1 MKRRKILVVEPI
13 YCEAII
19 ALTSK
24 FDVLVEILPNKKR
37 LLELVEDKEVIILRS
52 RIKLDKE
59 VIFAAKNLKLVAM
72 AGIGLDH
79 LPMDE
84 LKRRGIAWFNVPDL
98 SARDVAEFTLGM
110 TLSLAR
116 KICLADSFLRFKNE
130 WRRNELIGVSLMDKT
145 FGVVGYGEI
154 GKETSYLA
162 KCFGMNILV
171 YVRNSQNNKFDDGVT
186 PVSFHELLRT
196 SDIISIHLPLT
207 DETRGLFSEKEFDLM
222 KETALLINIARGG
235 IINEDALYNALK
247 TRTIGGAALDVFE
260 QERQYNRLFE
270 LDNIVVTPH
279 IGAMTQEAQ
288 GEIGVQIVEKI
299 CDFFRDMT

>member
-1 MKRRKILVVEPI
+1 MIRRKILVVEPI
-13 YCEAII
+13 SCEAII

-37 LLELVEDKEVIILRS
+37 LLELIEDQEILILRS

-72 AGIGLDH
+72 AGIGVDH
-79 LPMDE
+79 LPLDE

-116 KICLADSFLRFKNE
+116 KICLADSLLRFKNE

-162 KCFGMNILV
+162 KCFGMNVLV
-171 YVRNSQNNKFDDGVT
+171 YVRNSQKNKFDEGVT
-186 PVSFHELLRT
+186 AVSFQELLRS

-207 DETRGLFSEKEFDLM
+207 DDTRGQFSEKEFDLM

-247 TRTIGGAALDVFE
+247 TRSIGGAALDVFE
-260 QERQYNRLFE
+260 HERQYNRLFE

-288 GEIGVQIVEKI
+288 GQIGVQLVEKI
-299 CDFFRDMT
+299 FDFF

>member
-171 YVRNSQNNKFDDGVT
+171 YVRNSQNKKFDDGVT

>member
-13 YCEAII
+13 SCEAII

-37 LLELVEDKEVIILRS
+37 LLELIEDKEIIILRS

-59 VIFAAKNLKLVAM
+59 IIFAAKNLKLIAM
-72 AGIGLDH
+72 AGIGVDH
-79 LPMDE
+79 IPLDE
-84 LKRRGIAWFNVPDL
+84 LKKRGIAWLNVPDL

-110 TLSLAR
+110 TLALAR
-116 KICLADSFLRFKNE
+116 KLCLADSLLRNNE
-130 WRRNELIGVSLMDKT
+130 WRRNELIGVSLIDKT
-145 FGVVGYGEI
+145 FGVVGYGKI

-162 KCFGMNILV
+162 KCFGMNVLV
-171 YVRNSQNNKFDDGVT
+171 SVRNSEKNKFDENIT
-186 PVSFHELLRT
+186 PVSFHQLLKT

-207 DETRGLFSEKEFDLM
+207 DETRGLFSQKEFELM
-222 KETALLINIARGG
+222 KETALLINTARGG
-235 IINEDALYNALK
+235 IINEEALYNALK
-247 TRTIGGAALDVFE
+247 SRTIRGAALDVFE

-270 LDNIVVTPH
+270 LDNIIVTPH

-288 GEIGVQIVEKI
+288 GEIGIHIVEKI
-299 CDFFRDMT
+299 LDFFRDI